1 MDNRNS
7 GGGLMKGFFLLCIG
21 CILVAIGLSFG
32 GKTMREFKFW
42 PWNSDNF
49 SFSWHFPDTNDDG
62 VIRPVKILEGTLPAG
77 IRNLA
82 IDLKAASLDIR
93 YGPDP
98 GYRATDFREDS
109 ITITMEGDTL
119 TVEETDWQHRIA
131 FKENHLES
139 HLEII
144 LPEKRILDAGRI
156 SIGAGSLNISDIDA
170 GQLQIESGAGSIKGS
185 GIHADTVLLRT
196 GAGSL
201 DLHDCSFDDTVIE
214 TGAGRV
220 LFEGDLTSKTEIS
233 TGAGSVEL
241 TLSGSEDDYR
251 FDFTRG
257 IGSVRIGR
265 ASYNGIG
272 SGTAGNMDA
281 DRRLDITT
289 GIGSVRVRFND

>member
-7 GGGLMKGFFLLCIG
+7 GRGLMKGFFLICIG

-32 GKTMREFKFW
+32 GKTIREFKFW
-42 PWNSDNF
+42 PWNGDNF
-49 SFSWHFPDTNDDG
+49 SYSWSFSDKTDVG
-62 VIRPVKILEGTLPAG
+62 IIRPVEILEGTVPAG

-82 IDLKAASLDIR
+82 IELKAASLDIR
-93 YGPDP
+93 YGPVP
-98 GYRATDFREDS
+98 GYRATDFRKDS

-119 TVEETDWQHRIA
+119 TIEETDWKHRIA
-131 FKENHLES
+131 LKETHLES

-144 LPEKRILDAGRI
+144 LPEKWTLDTGRI
-156 SIGAGSLNISDIDA
+156 SIGAGSLNITDIDA
-170 GQLQIESGAGSIKGS
+170 GQFQIESGAGSIKGS
-185 GIHADTVLLRT
+185 GIHADNVLLRT

-220 LFEGDLTSKTEIS
+220 LFDGDLTSKTEIS

-241 TLSGSEDDYR
+241 TLCGSEDDYR
-251 FDFTRG
+251 VDFTRG

-265 ASYNGIG
+265 ASYNAIG

-289 GIGSVRVRFND
+289 GLGSVRIRFKE